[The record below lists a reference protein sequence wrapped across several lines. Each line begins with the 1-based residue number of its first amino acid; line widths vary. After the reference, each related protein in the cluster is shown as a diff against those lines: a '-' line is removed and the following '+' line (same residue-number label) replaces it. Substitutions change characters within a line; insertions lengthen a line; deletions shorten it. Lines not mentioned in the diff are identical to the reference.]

1 MSNVIL
7 VDEKDN
13 ILGEI
18 SREKAHQEGLLHR
31 ISVIYLINEKKEI
44 LVNERAMDG
53 HLDHS
58 SAGHVDV
65 GESYLEA
72 AKRELYEE
80 LGVSNIDLIELGFA
94 TASDV
99 YDNLKSNHMMKIF
112 VCKAKPVNINREEVK
127 SIFWSNPINI
137 LSDMDIN
144 PNKYAGGFRS
154 SIKIILKYLEK

>member
-1 MSNVIL
+1 M
-7 VDEKDN
+7 
-13 ILGEI
+13 
-18 SREKAHQEGLLHR
+18 
-31 ISVIYLINEKKEI
+31 
-44 LVNERAMDG
+44 
-53 HLDHS
+53 
-58 SAGHVDV
+58 
-65 GESYLEA
+65 
-72 AKRELYEE
+72 
-80 LGVSNIDLIELGFA
+80 GVSNIDLIELGSA

-112 VCKAKPVNINREEVK
+112 VCKAKPVNINHEEVK